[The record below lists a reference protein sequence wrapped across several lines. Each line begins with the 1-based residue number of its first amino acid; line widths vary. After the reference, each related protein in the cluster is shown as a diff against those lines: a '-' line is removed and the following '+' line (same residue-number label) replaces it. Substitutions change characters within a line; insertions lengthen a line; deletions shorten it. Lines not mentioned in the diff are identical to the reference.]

1 MQRGIGNIVIA
12 GGGYAGIT
20 AARFIAR
27 FQHANPTLKEAYRV
41 IVIDHADRHRL
52 AFRYTSALCA
62 SPHTSTKQLIQS
74 MSIPFKDI
82 FTRESDDTVLVQSI
96 ITSIDPD
103 NHLIYLRDNDPIDY
117 VYLIVALG
125 SEPWFGTVL
134 NASRFCFSLSS
145 MQDVFRMRARLN
157 KLLRSSSPV
166 HMTIIGSGVLGCDI
180 AGALACH
187 PLNTRS
193 HIMVTL
199 IEKENRVV
207 PDLSPRISSTVLKRL
222 SRLGV
227 RVCTSVAVEAVQKD
241 AVLLR
246 SGEALLSDMTIWAG
260 GTRPPLCVRTLP
272 FEHDEI
278 GRVYVNEYLQARQ
291 DVLILGT
298 NAHMQSRAG
307 ERIPVSADTTIRQ
320 GRYAACAVD
329 QFTRHAQPPFS
340 FPAQANR
347 YRVPVGTA
355 WAVYY
360 RWHVFLSGIVGCML
374 TRLSRAWYL
383 LNIMGAVRLF
393 IRVFS

>member
-1 MQRGIGNIVIA
+1 MQQGIGNIVIA
-12 GGGYAGIT
+12 GGGYAGVT

-41 IVIDHADRHRL
+41 VVIDHADRHRL
-52 AFRYTSALCA
+52 AFRYTSALLA
-62 SPHTSTKQLIQS
+62 PANTSTKQLIQS

-82 FTRESDDTVLVQSI
+82 FTRGSDDTVFVQST

-103 NHLIYLRDNDPIDY
+103 NRLMYLRDNNPIDY
-117 VYLIVALG
+117 MYLIVALG
-125 SEPWFGTVL
+125 SEPWFGSVV
-134 NASRFCFSLSS
+134 NAPRFCFSLSS

-157 KLLRSSSPV
+157 KLLRNSSPSRI
-166 HMTIIGSGVLGCDI
+166 TIIGAGMLGCDI

-187 PLNTRS
+187 PLYTQSN
-193 HIMVTL
+193 IMITL

-207 PDLSPRISSTVLKRL
+207 PDLSPRISSRVLKRL

-227 RVCTSVAVEAVQKD
+227 RVCVSASVEAVQKD
-241 AVLLR
+241 AVLLK

-260 GTRPPLCVRTLP
+260 GTRPPLCVRALP

-278 GRVYVNEYLQARQ
+278 GRVYVNEYLQARP

-307 ERIPVSADTTIRQ
+307 KRIPVSADTTIRQ

-329 QFTRHAQPPFS
+329 QFTRHAQPPFP

-360 RWHVFLSGIVGCML
+360 RWHVFFSGIVGCMV

-383 LNIMGAVRLF
+383 LNIMGAVRLLL
-393 IRVFS
+393 RAFS